1 VEGVG
6 GPLEEIP
13 EFFEIDFQD
22 SHRLEESGED
32 RLRDLRKFFVLE
44 DSNKVPAIND
54 P

>member
-1 VEGVG
+1 MEGVG

-22 SHRLEESGED
+22 SHSLEESGED
-32 RLRDLRKFFVLE
+32 RLRDLRKCLVLE
-44 DSNKVPAIND
+44 HSKKVPAIND